1 MNFRLMN
8 LSAVIKYLFFFLFIS
23 TLSFSQTEEE
33 EFYDYSSEFIWGIN
47 KSSNSG
53 IIGGFVFKVG
63 KEIKNDVF
71 QTFALDIVNI
81 KHQQENRR
89 PSTSGGFI
97 WGKLNYLYAF
107 KFQYGRDY
115 ILFKKA
121 AYQGQGTQITLSVSA
136 GPTIGIVAPYFVE
149 ISSEPSG
156 FGRSTTT
163 VPFEEIANSQGT
175 NPNAIFGPGRLFEGL
190 GDSDIEIGFNAKV
203 GFGFEFG
210 TFKSNVTGFEVGF
223 QIDAFANEIPLA
235 AFHSNNAVFPAAY
248 INLFYGSRK

>member
-1 MNFRLMN
+1 MNFTQIL
-8 LSAVIKYLFFFLFIS
+8 KYFFAFIIIS
-23 TLSFSQTEEE
+23 TSSFAQTEEE

-53 IIGGFVFKVG
+53 IIGGFTFKVG
-63 KEIKNDVF
+63 RELKDDVF

-121 AYQGQGTQITLSVSA
+121 AYQGAQITLSFSA
-136 GPTIGIVAPYFVE
+136 GPTIGIVAPYYIE
-149 ISSEPSG
+149 IGEG
-156 FGRSTTT
+156 GTNTRTT
-163 VPFEEIANSQGT
+163 PFEDVAFTQGIS
-175 NPNAIFGPGRLFEGL
+175 PAQIFGPGRLFEGL

-203 GFGFEFG
+203 GVGFEFG

-223 QIDAFANEIPLA
+223 QIDAFTDEIPLA
-235 AFHSNNAVFPAAY
+235 AFHSNQAVFPAAY